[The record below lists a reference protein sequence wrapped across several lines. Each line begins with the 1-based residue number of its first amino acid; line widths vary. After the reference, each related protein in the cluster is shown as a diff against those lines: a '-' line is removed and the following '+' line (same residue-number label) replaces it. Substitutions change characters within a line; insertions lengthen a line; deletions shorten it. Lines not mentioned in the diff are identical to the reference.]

1 MLAGLMSRWMI
12 RLPWA
17 ASSASASS
25 AARLALK
32 PFDRARIPRQ
42 LFGEEFQRDGA
53 SQPRVFGQVDDAHAA
68 LTQFFQDV
76 IVRDGLADH
85 PVVV

>member
-1 MLAGLMSRWMI
+1 MKWPAGVLSDIVNRADVWMIEGRGGAGL
-12 RLPWA
+12 
-17 ASSASASS
+17 
-25 AARLALK
+25 ALE
-32 PFDRARIPRQ
+32 PFDRTRIPRQ
-42 LFGEEFQRDGA
+42 FLGEEFQRDGT

-68 LTQFFQDV
+68 LTQLFQDV